1 VQRGTSS
8 PATSPALKSA
18 EAGFGPD
25 AVGPKPSTFLSTF
38 RTGFVGKFGTAG
50 KEVLCGL
57 SPTSRNYEWLGR
69 LGPVSEGWESRSSAS
84 GAEGHWF
91 ESSIAR
97 SKAPEVVELLGALNS
112 RITSAEPL
120 FTFLSTFA
128 AGMLKGILLT
138 GPERLGVHVGV
149 DRLRRPRVC
158 VSENLLRIDQVD
170 ACDLE
175 QRRRRV
181 T

>member
-1 VQRGTSS
+1 MALLTRADGSSPRSTIPWTVAREIPSS

-69 LGPVSEGWESRSSAS
+69 LCPVSEGWESRSSAS

-97 SKAPEVVELLGALNS
+97 SRNCPRCLGKCLG
-112 RITSAEPL
+112 P
-120 FTFLSTFA
+120 
-128 AGMLKGILLT
+128 T
-138 GPERLGVHVGV
+138 GPLPEPTL
-149 DRLRRPRVC
+149 
-158 VSENLLRIDQVD
+158 S
-170 ACDLE
+170 
-175 QRRRRV
+175 
-181 T
+181 